1 MKAWVGQEQPN
12 GATYHLADFPE
23 PGVRAHELLVRVRA
37 IGINRVDQ
45 RPKTSHFSHT
55 DPAPA
60 AIPGLEMAGEV
71 IETGVQAGDWRR
83 GDRVMAMVQGA
94 AAEFV
99 RVDHRLAMKIP
110 SAVEWEVASAIPI
123 SYLTAFDA
131 MVMRGRMQA
140 GDHLLIHAV
149 TSGVGIACVQL
160 GRVLSAATIGGSS
173 TSQNKLDAAVAAG
186 LGYGLLDPYKG
197 FAPQVLAATGGHG
210 ADVVVDNIGGTILN
224 ETLKATAFEG
234 RVIDVGRLGGTKADL
249 DLDLLALRRA
259 ALIGVTFRTRTLA
272 EHAEICARFIAE
284 HGRDVE
290 RGLLKPVISRV
301 FGFAELAQ
309 AAAFARAGSTYGKV
323 VVEV

>member
-45 RPKTSHFSHT
+45 RPKTSHFAHT

-60 AIPGLEMAGEV
+60 AIPGLEMAGDVVEA
-71 IETGVQAGDWRR
+71 GAQAGDWRC

-99 RVDHRLAMKIP
+99 RVDYRLAMAIP
-110 SAVEWEVASAIPI
+110 PTVGWDTASAIPI

-131 MVMRGRMQA
+131 MVMRGRMQQ
-140 GDHLLIHAV
+140 GNHLLVHAV
-149 TSGVGIACVQL
+149 TSGVGIACVQF

-173 TSQNKLDAAVAAG
+173 TSQSKLDAAIVAG

-197 FAPQVLAATGGHG
+197 FAPQVLTATDGHG

-234 RVIDVGRLGGTKADL
+234 RIIDVGRLGGTKAEL

-259 ALIGVTFRTRTLA
+259 SLIGVTFRTRTLA
-272 EHAEICARFIAE
+272 EHADICARFIAD
-284 HGRDVE
+284 HGHDVE
-290 RGLLKPVISRV
+290 QGRLKPVISKV
-301 FGFAELAQ
+301 FGFADFIQ

-323 VVEV
+323 VVVL